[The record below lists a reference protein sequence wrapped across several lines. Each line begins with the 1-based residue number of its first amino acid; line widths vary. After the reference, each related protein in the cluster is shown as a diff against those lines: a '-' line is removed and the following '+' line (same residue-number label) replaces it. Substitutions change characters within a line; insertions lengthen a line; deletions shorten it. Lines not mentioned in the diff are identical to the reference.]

1 MFINRTLFLATGING
16 SICHRICSLSFMT
29 NSKSTRSASHNI
41 SNKVALRRICSLSF
55 VQQKAKYSTQ
65 QGKQKIAVPKLTA
78 EEYASL
84 REQYF
89 AKRNQ
94 YKRRTTTNY
103 MISIALVFLSI
114 SFASVPIYRAVCKRT
129 GWNGT
134 PITDSSKFTSDK
146 MVPVDTD
153 RRIRIQFTAETSR
166 QLPWKFI
173 PQQREVYVTP
183 GETALAFYKAK
194 NKTDHDIT
202 GMATYSVTPDNVAP
216 YFNKIQCFCFEEQR
230 LGAHEEVDMP
240 LFFFIDPE
248 FATDPAMRNIEDVV
262 LHYTF
267 FKATHSD
274 DKNILLAEAKEK
286 MGKANEESIK
296 AAKENGL

>member
-1 MFINRTLFLATGING
+1 MTLNRAFFRAIRSGRKACSNLYDLSLITCQKN
-16 SICHRICSLSFMT
+16 RICASRSILNTSF
-29 NSKSTRSASHNI
+29 STFRFLQDEI
-41 SNKVALRRICSLSF
+41 TDDGILKKPKV
-55 VQQKAKYSTQ
+55 QM
-65 QGKQKIAVPKLTA
+65 PKLSA
-78 EEYASL
+78 EEYAKL

-89 AKRNQ
+89 AKRNH
-94 YKRRTTTNY
+94 YRRRTTSNY
-103 MISIALVFLSI
+103 MISIALIFLSI
-114 SFASVPIYRAVCKRT
+114 SFASVPVYRAICKRT

-146 MVPVDTD
+146 MIPVDTD

-166 QLPWKFI
+166 QLPWKFV
-173 PQQREVYVTP
+173 PQQREVYVAP

-202 GMATYSVTPDNVAP
+202 GMATYSVAPDNVAP

-274 DKNILLAEAKEK
+274 DNNILLTDAKDK
-286 MGKANEESIK
+286 MGKATKEATK
-296 AAKENGL
+296 AAKETSV